1 MKAEYDVIVVG
12 GGAAGFFTA
21 LNIKESKPNLEV
33 LILER
38 TKEVLS
44 KVKVSGGG
52 RCNVTN
58 AEFIPSELINNY
70 PRGKKELLGPFH
82 KFMTGDTMGWFE
94 KHGIE
99 LKIED
104 DGRIFPVSDSSQ
116 TIIDCFLKLAKRYN
130 IQILTKTPV
139 KIISNLNNEWTL
151 DTPSS
156 SFKTKSLVMATGSNT
171 KVWGLLEKLGHNVI
185 SPVPSLFTFN
195 CKDERIVN
203 LPGVVVKNVSV
214 EVIDTSL
221 HSVGPLL
228 FTHWGMSA
236 PSILKLSSFGAR
248 ILNDLNYKFE
258 LKINFINDSS
268 SFCEEVL
275 VQIKKS
281 QPKKNIHKRTLFDLP
296 KRLWSEL
303 LSASGIDKDLKWA
316 DINKIKIKCLV
327 DQLTNAR
334 FKIDGKSTFKEEF
347 VTAGGIDLKDLDFK
361 SFKSKKCE
369 GLYLVGEVLNIDAVT
384 GGFNFQNAWTGGFL
398 AAREIT
404 SNL

>member
-1 MKAEYDVIVVG
+1 MKTEYDVIVVG

-21 LNIKESKPNLEV
+21 LNIKESNPNTEV

-52 RCNVTN
+52 RCNVTH
-58 AEFIPSELINNY
+58 AEFIPSELVTNY
-70 PRGKKELLGPFH
+70 PRGAKELLGPFH
-82 KFMTGDTMGWFE
+82 KFMTGDTMSWFE

-116 TIIDCFLKLAKRYN
+116 TIIDCFLKLAKHYN

-139 KIISNLNNEWTL
+139 KTINFKNNKWYL
-151 DTPSS
+151 DTPYS
-156 SFKTKSLVMATGSNT
+156 SFVTKSLVIATGSNT
-171 KVWGLLEKLGHNVI
+171 KVWNLLKDLGHNII

-195 CKDERIVN
+195 CKDHRIVN
-203 LPGVVVKNVSV
+203 LPGVVVKNVSL

-221 HSVGPLL
+221 QSEGPLL

-248 ILNDLNYKFE
+248 ILYDLNYKFE
-258 LKINFINDSS
+258 LKVNFINNAS
-268 SFCEEVL
+268 SFCEEEL
-275 VQIKKS
+275 IRNKKS

-303 LSASGIDKDLKWA
+303 LNSSGINKDLKWA
-316 DINKIKIKCLV
+316 DVNKIQIKCLV

-369 GLYLVGEVLNIDAVT
+369 SLYLVGEVLNIDAVT
-384 GGFNFQNAWTGGFL
+384 GGFNFQNAWTGAFL